1 MPAHAVVDGLAFA
14 VFLFPGIGQVV
25 DNLGGTELGPAVTAE
40 HKDAEKSQW
49 QVMKLEQQQ
58 EIAYQSD
65 DTVASDVGIL
75 HDGKSP
81 FSGGTATETV
91 EKVRQSVF
99 VQATGDKQACDEG
112 KNPCQ

>member
-1 MPAHAVVDGLAFA
+1 MYKR
-14 VFLFPGIGQVV
+14 Q
-25 DNLGGTELGPAVTAE
+25 E

-81 FSGGTATETV
+81 FAGGAAAKAVKE
-91 EKVRQSVF
+91 VRQPVF
-99 VQATGDKQACDEG
+99 VQATGDKQACEDVYKRQIVG
-112 KNPCQ
+112 SAVSPPVWMMLPIIFLLV